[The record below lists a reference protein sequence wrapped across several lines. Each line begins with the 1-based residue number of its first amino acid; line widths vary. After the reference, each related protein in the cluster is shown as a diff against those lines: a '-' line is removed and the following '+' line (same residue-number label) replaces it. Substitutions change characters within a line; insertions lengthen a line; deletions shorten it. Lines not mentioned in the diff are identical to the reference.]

1 MIWTSFH
8 FDFTRPSFGECF
20 MCDVPKGSLPGPSD
34 CSLFPRAFLCVHSA
48 VCGHFGPRICGGK
61 SMGINK
67 LCYLVVISVALALP
81 KLVPAQVAGGT
92 ISGTISDTA
101 GLLIP
106 SARIPMFFG
115 WV

>member
-1 MIWTSFH
+1 
-8 FDFTRPSFGECF
+8 
-20 MCDVPKGSLPGPSD
+20 
-34 CSLFPRAFLCVHSA
+34 
-48 VCGHFGPRICGGK
+48 
-61 SMGINK
+61 MGINK
-67 LCYLVVISVALALP
+67 LSYLVVISVALALP

-92 ISGTISDTA
+92 IRDTA

>member
-1 MIWTSFH
+1 
-8 FDFTRPSFGECF
+8 
-20 MCDVPKGSLPGPSD
+20 
-34 CSLFPRAFLCVHSA
+34 
-48 VCGHFGPRICGGK
+48 
-61 SMGINK
+61 MGINK